1 MNNISDKNL
10 IIILFGTII
19 VVFALIFSVKSPE
32 RKVIDSPIM
41 WKEEFST
48 IFFFKN
54 DLVELK
60 KSYFLQSNILLNKL
74 FEFKSLKDSDTKFK
88 EKLKIINYFMQF
100 NKTEA
105 NFKSSL
111 NHALIAIDLLGSQNF

>member
-54 DLVELK
+54 DLYELK
-60 KSYFLQSNILLNKL
+60 KSYFL
-74 FEFKSLKDSDTKFK
+74 
-88 EKLKIINYFMQF
+88 
-100 NKTEA
+100 
-105 NFKSSL
+105 
-111 NHALIAIDLLGSQNF
+111 